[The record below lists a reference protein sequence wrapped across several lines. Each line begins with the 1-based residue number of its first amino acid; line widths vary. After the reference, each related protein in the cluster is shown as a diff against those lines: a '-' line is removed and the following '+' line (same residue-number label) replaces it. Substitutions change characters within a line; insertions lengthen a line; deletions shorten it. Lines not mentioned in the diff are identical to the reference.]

1 MPEAKDFID
10 IRMLL
15 TDKELLLLR
24 NLLNDK
30 LSSCLQ
36 IIDHFDPSEDRSLI
50 DHIMITVKRCD
61 NILEQLPY
69 PDHLNGGLV
78 W

>member
-15 TDKELLLLR
+15 TDKELLMLR

-30 LSSCLQ
+30 LAGCLQ
-36 IIDHFDPSEDRSLI
+36 LIDHMDPSEDRALI

-61 NILEQLPY
+61 NILEQLPFASQ
-69 PDHLNGGLV
+69 L
-78 W
+78 

>member
-15 TDKELLLLR
+15 TDKELIILR

-30 LSSCLQ
+30 LYGSLQ
-36 IIDHFDPSEDRSLI
+36 LIDHMDPSEDRALI
-50 DHIMITVKRCD
+50 DHLMAIVKRCD
-61 NILEQLPY
+61 NILEQLPL
-69 PDHLNGGLV
+69 PNRSL
-78 W
+78 